1 MVKYWIRNVGSQEE
15 ATKAMK
21 ALLSAGDAVA
31 SPALVNLEKPIY
43 DPEKQIL
50 QFHAP
55 EIPEAVIKEFHSD
68 AQRMGK
74 NYQLEI
80 RGEANA

>member
-21 ALLSAGDAVA
+21 ALRSAGDAVA
-31 SPALVNLEKPIY
+31 SPVSLEKPIY

-74 NYQLEI
+74 NYQLEM
-80 RGEANA
+80 RSESNA